1 MPNEGLSEA
10 QRFRFTVLQRLES
23 DAGRDRRLL
32 PEEEHALDRIVT
44 KTLERIRGANCFE
57 LAEPGLA
64 DLATLH
70 GLLSSL
76 AFRYEIRLTPDQHR
90 MVRQYDRWDEEFV
103 RAIGSM
109 SASGV
114 VNPLGL
120 RPSEVLMGVRSGDS
134 VALIRPT
141 PEEIILRPIGREAI
155 TAGSDLQLANSR
167 HLARVSVCFSRRFEG
182 GCPRTTSR
190 VVANSSPRQ
199 THERRVLPEGASFA
213 LYAGISRGGPG
224 LAARQCARV

>member
-1 MPNEGLSEA
+1 ML
-10 QRFRFTVLQRLES
+10 
-23 DAGRDRRLL
+23 
-32 PEEEHALDRIVT
+32 
-44 KTLERIRGANCFE
+44 
-57 LAEPGLA
+57 
-64 DLATLH
+64 
-70 GLLSSL
+70 
-76 AFRYEIRLTPDQHR
+76 
-90 MVRQYDRWDEEFV
+90 
-103 RAIGSM
+103 GSM

-190 VVANSSPRQ
+190 
-199 THERRVLPEGASFA
+199 GARETGA
-213 LYAGISRGGPG
+213 PAGSE
-224 LAARQCARV
+224 